1 MYLLNFLKT
10 FISDPVSDYKIIDI
24 IVKLIMIG
32 LILLAISGIL
42 VLLFR
47 LFRNPS
53 DFNDAQFG
61 IFDYI

>member
-1 MYLLNFLKT
+1 MYLVNFIKT

-24 IVKLIMIG
+24 IVKLIMVG